1 MKDIAIFGSYNKSS
15 IGDKG
20 ILIGLIRTI
29 FDHDSDIKITIYCMD
44 KEDIER
50 ELAGYNFSNK
60 LQVVQIGTSP
70 LINNKNRNKTSLDNY
85 LLNFKVSL
93 NTIAKNSRLFNYFW
107 ECFSILKKY
116 FSFRKFN
123 FVSKHDLLIIGG
135 GNLLMD
141 LYKTWPIILYSI
153 SLKAQRESIPFCL
166 IGVGALPI
174 EKKFNKLFLKKT
186 CLNAKEIRVREEISY
201 KAIEDIFHIKADR
214 SPDFA
219 FGLPTPTNN
228 KENDLAINL
237 AAIGSEIWPK
247 KNLEL
252 YEKYIK
258 NFSYSAYQ
266 IYKNYGFSNIRIINT
281 NLSDSLAAEY
291 FINELISLGIDPTN
305 IIYKKYILSVGEVLD
320 EFNKCKIAITT
331 RLHASIFALLAKNIV
346 FPIEYQP
353 KVRGVIKEI
362 NKDFELLDLNKILEE
377 REYIYKT
384 FDFVMNTLGGKS
396 NMLSSETLSAYRK
409 ELKVII
415 EKIIS
420 T

>member
-153 SLKAQRESIPFCL
+153 SLKAQRVYP
-166 IGVGALPI
+166 V
-174 EKKFNKLFLKKT
+174 LF
-186 CLNAKEIRVREEISY
+186 
-201 KAIEDIFHIKADR
+201 DR
-214 SPDFA
+214 GRCS
-219 FGLPTPTNN
+219 TN
-228 KENDLAINL
+228 
-237 AAIGSEIWPK
+237 
-247 KNLEL
+247 
-252 YEKYIK
+252 
-258 NFSYSAYQ
+258 
-266 IYKNYGFSNIRIINT
+266 R
-281 NLSDSLAAEY
+281 
-291 FINELISLGIDPTN
+291 
-305 IIYKKYILSVGEVLD
+305 
-320 EFNKCKIAITT
+320 KI
-331 RLHASIFALLAKNIV
+331 
-346 FPIEYQP
+346 
-353 KVRGVIKEI
+353 
-362 NKDFELLDLNKILEE
+362 
-377 REYIYKT
+377 
-384 FDFVMNTLGGKS
+384 
-396 NMLSSETLSAYRK
+396 
-409 ELKVII
+409 
-415 EKIIS
+415 
-420 T
+420 